1 MSQPSLTNNDP
12 YAYVDTVYER
22 PARNLALSS
31 HSQSEHAEDLR
42 FMVKEG
48 GLFEPTWRRDMARTT
63 QPLSDLDAG
72 IQKKRK
78 GRGAKEPTDGRE
90 EEEEDIEALAAQLWH
105 LIQAGLQARWD
116 DQELHGGF
124 VKRTPIEIL
133 ESLRPLRLRG
143 YQRHAVNRILAA
155 LLRGARG
162 FLLAYG
168 MGLGKTIITIGMSL
182 VTVRH

>member
-22 PARNLALSS
+22 PARNLASSS
-31 HSQSEHAEDLR
+31 HNQSEHAEDLR

-72 IQKKRK
+72 IRKKRK
-78 GRGAKEPTDGRE
+78 GRGAKEPTDGR

-105 LIQAGLQARWD
+105 LIQAGLQARWRSLNLCVLFGCVAISAMPSTGSS
-116 DQELHGGF
+116 LHCYVEQGVF
-124 VKRTPIEIL
+124 
-133 ESLRPLRLRG
+133 S
-143 YQRHAVNRILAA
+143 
-155 LLRGARG
+155 
-162 FLLAYG
+162 
-168 MGLGKTIITIGMSL
+168 
-182 VTVRH
+182 